1 VGRLVDENSAE
12 DTSQL
17 SVEIVLHAD
26 IDARV

>member
-1 VGRLVDENSAE
+1 MECLVDEKSAE

-17 SVEIVLHAD
+17 SVKIVLHAD